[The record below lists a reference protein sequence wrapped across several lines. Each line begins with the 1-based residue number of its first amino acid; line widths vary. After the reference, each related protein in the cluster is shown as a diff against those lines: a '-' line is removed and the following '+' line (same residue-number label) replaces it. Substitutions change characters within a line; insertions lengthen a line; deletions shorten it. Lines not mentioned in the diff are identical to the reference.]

1 MHFKRPVF
9 LLCLCLCLGL
19 LTGQT
24 AAARMLVIGTI
35 SDEPVKETRA
45 FSPFAQYLAA
55 QLQDQGITG
64 GSVTIARD
72 IPHMS
77 ELLRT
82 GAVDIY
88 VDSPLVSLAVRAKCG
103 SRLLAR
109 RWKKGTAQYQS
120 VIFARRDSGIRSLA
134 DLEGKLVAFEEPF
147 SSSGYF
153 LPRLAIGDQIAPL
166 AALPNP
172 RAARPDSGGAYV
184 FSGDDENT
192 IEWVLRGLVDAGAMS
207 LRGLK
212 MHAGG
217 DFDDLAIIL
226 ETKAI
231 PRHVVSVPP
240 DVPAAFSRALLA
252 VLTSM
257 DQSAAG
263 RSALL
268 DFENTT
274 KFDTI
279 PAPTLNLLK
288 QFQAPV
294 ALLIGGG

>member
-1 MHFKRPVF
+1 MHFKKPVY
-9 LLCLCLCLGL
+9 LLCLCLGL

-45 FSPFAQYLAA
+45 FLPFARHLAA

-64 GSVTIARD
+64 ASVTIARD
-72 IPHMS
+72 ISDMS

-88 VDSPLVSLAVRAKCG
+88 IDSPLVSLAVRAECG

-120 VIFARRDSGIRSLA
+120 VIFARRDSGIRSLK
-134 DLEGKLVAFEEPF
+134 DLKGKVVAFEEPF
-147 SSSGYF
+147 SSSGYI
-153 LPRLAIGDQIAPL
+153 LPRLAIGDRIAPL
-166 AALPNP
+166 TALPDP
-172 RAARPDSGGAYV
+172 RAARPASGAAYV
-184 FSGDDENT
+184 FSGDDGNT

-207 LRGLK
+207 LQGLK
-212 MHAGG
+212 MQAGG
-217 DFDDLAIIL
+217 DFDDLSIIL

-240 DVPAAFSRALLA
+240 DASAAFSRALLA
-252 VLTSM
+252 VLTGM

-268 DFENTT
+268 SFEETS
-274 KFDTI
+274 KFDPI

-288 QFQAPV
+288 QFQTPV